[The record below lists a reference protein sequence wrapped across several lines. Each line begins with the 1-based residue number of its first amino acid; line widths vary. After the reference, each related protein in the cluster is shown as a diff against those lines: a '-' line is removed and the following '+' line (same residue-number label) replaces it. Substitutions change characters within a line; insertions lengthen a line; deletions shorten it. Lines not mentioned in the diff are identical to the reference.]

1 MKNSWRFSLRGKI
14 FLLTALAIG
23 LSLVSY
29 LLVGTNLFT
38 RDKLSYIY
46 AFNLEQVE
54 NVAQMVGSF
63 HNMSLLLLLVMP
75 LLTMRVF
82 AEENKSGTMELLLSL
97 PLAEWQIVLA
107 KFAAAFVMLL
117 IMLAGTMTAV
127 LPLLL
132 YAQPDLGPILGGY
145 IGITLLGA
153 AFMGVGILVSSLTS
167 NQIVAALL
175 TWGALTLLWFADY
188 ASSLDALPGLR
199 GVFLH
204 LSFSVHYVDVIRG
217 VIKFGSVCYFASVLV
232 VSLLLTALLLKARR
246 A

>member
-1 MKNSWRFSLRGKI
+1 M
-14 FLLTALAIG
+14 TALRALFVKELREYFATPIAFVLLAVFWALTGWFFSFG
-23 LSLVSY
+23 LFFV
-29 LLVGTNLFT
+29 
-38 RDKLSYIY
+38 
-46 AFNLEQVE
+46 

-107 KFAAAFVMLL
+107 KFAAAFSMLL
-117 IMLAGTMTAV
+117 IMLVGTMTAV

-188 ASSLDALPGLR
+188 ASALDALPGLR
-199 GVFLH
+199 GMFLH

-217 VIKFGSVCYFASVLV
+217 VINLGTVFYFISVLV
-232 VSLLLTALLLKARR
+232 VSLMLTTLLLKGRR

>member
-1 MKNSWRFSLRGKI
+1 M
-14 FLLTALAIG
+14 TALWALFIKELREYFATPIAFVLLAVFWALTGWFFSFG
-23 LSLVSY
+23 LFFV
-29 LLVGTNLFT
+29 
-38 RDKLSYIY
+38 
-46 AFNLEQVE
+46 

-97 PLAEWQIVLA
+97 PLAEWQIVAA

-117 IMLAGTMTAV
+117 IMLAGTATAV

-132 YAQPDLGPILGGY
+132 FAQPDLGPILGGY
-145 IGITLLGA
+145 IGVTLLGA
-153 AFMGVGILVSSLTS
+153 AFMGVGMLMSSLTG

-175 TWGALTLLWFADY
+175 TWCVLTLLWFADY
-188 ASSLDALPGLR
+188 ASALDALPGLR
-199 GVFLH
+199 GLFLH

-217 VIKFGSVCYFASVLV
+217 VINLATVCYFLSVLG
-232 VSLLLTALLLKARR
+232 VSLALTTLLLKARR

>member
-1 MKNSWRFSLRGKI
+1 M
-14 FLLTALAIG
+14 TALWALFIKELREYFATPIAFVLLAVFWALTGWFFSFG
-23 LSLVSY
+23 LFFV
-29 LLVGTNLFT
+29 
-38 RDKLSYIY
+38 
-46 AFNLEQVE
+46 

-107 KFAAAFVMLL
+107 KFAAAFLMLL
-117 IMLAGTMTAV
+117 IMLAGTATAV

-132 YAQPDLGPILGGY
+132 FAQPDLGPILGGY

-153 AFMGVGILVSSLTS
+153 AFMGVGMLMSSLTG

-175 TWGALTLLWFADY
+175 TWCVLTLLWFADY
-188 ASSLDALPGLR
+188 ASALDALPGLR
-199 GVFLH
+199 GLFLH

-217 VIKFGSVCYFASVLV
+217 VINLATVCYFLSVLGL
-232 VSLLLTALLLKARR
+232 SLALTTLLLKARR

>member
-1 MKNSWRFSLRGKI
+1 M
-14 FLLTALAIG
+14 TALSALFVKELREYFATPIAFVLLAVFWALTGWFFSFG
-23 LSLVSY
+23 LFFV
-29 LLVGTNLFT
+29 
-38 RDKLSYIY
+38 
-46 AFNLEQVE
+46 

-117 IMLAGTMTAV
+117 IMLAGTALAV
-127 LPLLL
+127 VPLIL

-153 AFMGVGILVSSLTS
+153 AFMGVGMLVSSCTS
-167 NQIVAALL
+167 NQIVAALV
-175 TWGALTLLWFADY
+175 TWGLLTLLWFADY
-188 ASSLDALPGLR
+188 PASLEVMPGLR
-199 GVFLH
+199 GFFRH

-217 VIKFGSVCYFASVLV
+217 VINLGTVGYFISVVV
-232 VSLLLTALLLKARR
+232 VSLLMTGVILKGRR

>member
-1 MKNSWRFSLRGKI
+1 M
-14 FLLTALAIG
+14 TALWALFIKELREYFATPIAFVLLAVFWALTGWFFSFG
-23 LSLVSY
+23 LFFV
-29 LLVGTNLFT
+29 
-38 RDKLSYIY
+38 
-46 AFNLEQVE
+46 

-117 IMLAGTMTAV
+117 IMLAGTATAV

-132 YAQPDLGPILGGY
+132 FAQPDIGPILGGY
-145 IGITLLGA
+145 IGVTLLGA
-153 AFMGVGILVSSLTS
+153 AFMGVGMLMSSLTG

-175 TWGALTLLWFADY
+175 TWCVLTLLWFADY
-188 ASSLDALPGLR
+188 ASALDALPGLR
-199 GVFLH
+199 GLFLH

-217 VIKFGSVCYFASVLV
+217 VINLATVCYFLSVLG
-232 VSLLLTALLLKARR
+232 VSLALTTLLLKARR

>member
-1 MKNSWRFSLRGKI
+1 M
-14 FLLTALAIG
+14 TALRALFVKELREYFATPIAFVLLAVFWALTGWFFSFG
-23 LSLVSY
+23 LFFV
-29 LLVGTNLFT
+29 
-38 RDKLSYIY
+38 
-46 AFNLEQVE
+46 

-117 IMLAGTMTAV
+117 VMLAGTMTAV

-153 AFMGVGILVSSLTS
+153 AFMGVGILVSSLTG

-188 ASSLDALPGLR
+188 ASALDALPGLR
-199 GVFLH
+199 GMFLH

-217 VIKFGSVCYFASVLV
+217 VINLGTVCYFVSVLM
-232 VSLLLTALLLKARR
+232 VSLMFTTLLLKARR

>member
-1 MKNSWRFSLRGKI
+1 M
-14 FLLTALAIG
+14 TALWALFIKELREYFATPIAFVLLAVFWALTGWFFSFG
-23 LSLVSY
+23 LFFV
-29 LLVGTNLFT
+29 
-38 RDKLSYIY
+38 
-46 AFNLEQVE
+46 

-117 IMLAGTMTAV
+117 IMLAGTATAV

-132 YAQPDLGPILGGY
+132 FAQPDLGPILGGY

-153 AFMGVGILVSSLTS
+153 AFMGVGMLMSSLTG

-175 TWGALTLLWFADY
+175 TWCVLTLLWFADY
-188 ASSLDALPGLR
+188 ASAIDALPGWR
-199 GVFLH
+199 GLFLH
-204 LSFSVHYVDVIRG
+204 LSFSVHYVDVFRG
-217 VIKFGSVCYFASVLV
+217 VINLATVCYFLSVLG
-232 VSLLLTALLLKARR
+232 VSLALTTLLLKARR

>member
-1 MKNSWRFSLRGKI
+1 M
-14 FLLTALAIG
+14 TALWALFIKELREYFATPIAFVLLAVFWALTGWFFSFG
-23 LSLVSY
+23 LFFV
-29 LLVGTNLFT
+29 
-38 RDKLSYIY
+38 
-46 AFNLEQVE
+46 

-117 IMLAGTMTAV
+117 IMLAGTATAV
-127 LPLLL
+127 LPLLMF
-132 YAQPDLGPILGGY
+132 AQPDLGPILGGY

-153 AFMGVGILVSSLTS
+153 AFMGVGILMSSLTS
-167 NQIVAALL
+167 NQIIAALL
-175 TWGALTLLWFADY
+175 TWCVLTLLWFADY
-188 ASSLDALPGLR
+188 ASAMDALPGLR
-199 GVFLH
+199 GLFLH

-217 VIKFGSVCYFASVLV
+217 VINLATVCYFLSVLG
-232 VSLLLTALLLKARR
+232 VSLALTTLLLKARR

>member
-1 MKNSWRFSLRGKI
+1 M
-14 FLLTALAIG
+14 TALSALFVKELREYFATPIAFVLLAVFWALSGWFFSFG
-23 LSLVSY
+23 LFFV
-29 LLVGTNLFT
+29 
-38 RDKLSYIY
+38 
-46 AFNLEQVE
+46 

-82 AEENKSGTMELLLSL
+82 AEESKSGTMELLLSL
-97 PLAEWQIVLA
+97 PLAEWQIVAA
-107 KFAAAFVMLL
+107 KFAASFVVLL
-117 IMLAGTMTAV
+117 IMLLGTTTAV
-127 LPLLL
+127 LPLVL

-145 IGITLLGA
+145 LGITLLGA

-175 TWGALTLLWFADY
+175 TWGVLTLLWFADY
-188 ASSLDALPGLR
+188 ASSLDAVPGLR
-199 GVFLH
+199 GLFLH

-217 VIKFGSVCYFASVLV
+217 VINLGTVVYFLSVLFL
-232 VSLLLTALLLKARR
+232 SLALTTMGLKGQR

>member
-1 MKNSWRFSLRGKI
+1 M
-14 FLLTALAIG
+14 TALWALFIKELREYFATPIAFVLLAVFWALTGWFFSFG
-23 LSLVSY
+23 LFFV
-29 LLVGTNLFT
+29 
-38 RDKLSYIY
+38 
-46 AFNLEQVE
+46 

-117 IMLAGTMTAV
+117 IMLAGTATAV

-132 YAQPDLGPILGGY
+132 FAQPDLGPILGGY

-153 AFMGVGILVSSLTS
+153 AFMGVGMLMSSLTS

-175 TWGALTLLWFADY
+175 TWCVLTLLWFADY
-188 ASSLDALPGLR
+188 ASALDALPGLR
-199 GVFLH
+199 GLFLH

-217 VIKFGSVCYFASVLV
+217 VINLATVCYFLSVLGL
-232 VSLLLTALLLKARR
+232 SLALTTLLLKARR

>member
-1 MKNSWRFSLRGKI
+1 M
-14 FLLTALAIG
+14 TALWALFIKELREYFATPIAFVLLAVFWALTGWFFSFG
-23 LSLVSY
+23 LFFV
-29 LLVGTNLFT
+29 
-38 RDKLSYIY
+38 
-46 AFNLEQVE
+46 

-117 IMLAGTMTAV
+117 IMLAGTATSV

-132 YAQPDLGPILGGY
+132 FAQPDLGPILGGY

-153 AFMGVGILVSSLTS
+153 AFMGVGMLMSSLTS

-175 TWGALTLLWFADY
+175 TWCVLTLLWFADY
-188 ASSLDALPGLR
+188 ASALDALPGLR
-199 GVFLH
+199 GLFLH

-217 VIKFGSVCYFASVLV
+217 VINLATVCYFLSVLGL
-232 VSLLLTALLLKARR
+232 SLALTTLLLKARR

>member
-1 MKNSWRFSLRGKI
+1 M
-14 FLLTALAIG
+14 TALWALFIKELREYFATPIAFVLLAVFWALTGWFFSFG
-23 LSLVSY
+23 LFFV
-29 LLVGTNLFT
+29 
-38 RDKLSYIY
+38 
-46 AFNLEQVE
+46 

-117 IMLAGTMTAV
+117 IMLAGTATSV

-132 YAQPDLGPILGGY
+132 FAQPDLGPILGGY

-153 AFMGVGILVSSLTS
+153 AFMGVGMLMSSLTG

-175 TWGALTLLWFADY
+175 TWCVLTLLWFADY
-188 ASSLDALPGLR
+188 ASALDALPGLR
-199 GVFLH
+199 GLFLH

-217 VIKFGSVCYFASVLV
+217 VINLATVCYFLSVLGL
-232 VSLLLTALLLKARR
+232 SLALTTLLLKARR

>member
-1 MKNSWRFSLRGKI
+1 M
-14 FLLTALAIG
+14 TALWALFIKELREYFATPIAFVLLAVFWALTGWFFSFG
-23 LSLVSY
+23 LFFV
-29 LLVGTNLFT
+29 
-38 RDKLSYIY
+38 
-46 AFNLEQVE
+46 

-117 IMLAGTMTAV
+117 IMLAGTATAV

-132 YAQPDLGPILGGY
+132 FAQPDLGPILGGY
-145 IGITLLGA
+145 IGVTLLGA
-153 AFMGVGILVSSLTS
+153 AFMGVGMLMSSLTG

-175 TWGALTLLWFADY
+175 TWCVLTLLWFADY
-188 ASSLDALPGLR
+188 ASALDALPGLR
-199 GVFLH
+199 GLFLH

-217 VIKFGSVCYFASVLV
+217 VINLATVCYFLSVLG
-232 VSLLLTALLLKARR
+232 VSLALTTLLLKARR

>member
-1 MKNSWRFSLRGKI
+1 M
-14 FLLTALAIG
+14 TALWALFIKELREYFATPIAFVLLAVFWALTGWFFSFG
-23 LSLVSY
+23 LFFV
-29 LLVGTNLFT
+29 
-38 RDKLSYIY
+38 
-46 AFNLEQVE
+46 

-117 IMLAGTMTAV
+117 IMLAGTATAV

-132 YAQPDLGPILGGY
+132 FAQPDIGPILGGY
-145 IGITLLGA
+145 IGVTLLGA
-153 AFMGVGILVSSLTS
+153 AFMGVGMLMSSLTG

-175 TWGALTLLWFADY
+175 TWCVLTLLWFADY
-188 ASSLDALPGLR
+188 ASALDALPGLR
-199 GVFLH
+199 GLFLH

-217 VIKFGSVCYFASVLV
+217 VINLATVCYFLSVLGL
-232 VSLLLTALLLKARR
+232 SLALTTLLLKARR

>member
-1 MKNSWRFSLRGKI
+1 M
-14 FLLTALAIG
+14 TALRALFVKELREYFATPIAFVLLAVFWALTGWFFSFG
-23 LSLVSY
+23 LFFV
-29 LLVGTNLFT
+29 
-38 RDKLSYIY
+38 
-46 AFNLEQVE
+46 

-117 IMLAGTMTAV
+117 IMLAGTTSAV
-127 LPLLL
+127 LPLVL

-153 AFMGVGILVSSLTS
+153 AFMGVGMLVSSLTS
-167 NQIVAALL
+167 NQIVAALI
-175 TWGALTLLWFADY
+175 TWGVLTLLWFADY
-188 ASSLDALPGLR
+188 AATFDALPGLR
-199 GVFLH
+199 GLFLH

-217 VIKFGSVCYFASVLV
+217 VLNLGTVCYFVSVLV
-232 VSLLLTALLLKARR
+232 VSLLLTALSLKARR